1 MMVERCPNLK
11 EKIGGLIPNCKS
23 PLYLTDN
30 LPGAQLPP
38 VHWRWS
44 VGLLTVSKGKKE
56 KKKKVSN
63 ICTVSWLVTNDDVGK
78 K

>member
-1 MMVERCPNLK
+1 
-11 EKIGGLIPNCKS
+11 
-23 PLYLTDN
+23 LTNN

-56 KKKKVSN
+56 KKEESLQYIYLGWSQTMMSVKSDCN
-63 ICTVSWLVTNDDVGK
+63 NE
-78 K
+78 